1 MEKITSENIEQLQ
14 KWKADLFKWACRKE
28 CSSFSVDDS
37 NRKLVN
43 EIFKYMNGVSESL
56 DSKKGLWL
64 YGPVGTGKSTIIQI
78 CRTYDHEVNFD
89 RETWRSSGGFNIAS
103 ASLVSNQFSRKG
115 QDGIDKYGYND
126 SNPLT
131 WAFDEVGREPCPT
144 KYYGTEMNVMQFI
157 FQTRYEIRHKC
168 LTHVTTNLYPEDIT
182 DMYGDYIADRIKEMF
197 NVIEIKGDS
206 RR

>member
-1 MEKITSENIEQLQ
+1 MEMITSENAEQLQ
-14 KWKADLFKWACRKE
+14 KWKVDLFKSACNKE
-28 CSSFSVDDS
+28 CPLFSVDES

-43 EIFKYMNGVSESL
+43 EIFKYLNGQSESL

-64 YGPVGTGKSTIIQI
+64 YGPIGTGKSTIIQI
-78 CRTYDHEVNFD
+78 CRTYDHEVKFN
-89 RETWRSSGGFNIAS
+89 RETWRSSGGFNIVS
-103 ASLVSNQFSRKG
+103 ASLVSNQFARKG

-126 SNPLT
+126 SHPIT

-157 FQTRYEIRHKC
+157 FQTRYEFRHKC
-168 LTHVTTNLYPEDIT
+168 ITHVTTNLYPEDIT
-182 DMYGDYIADRIKEMF
+182 DIYGDYIADRIKEMF
-197 NVIEIKGDS
+197 NVVEIKGDS